1 MRLRW
6 RVSTGLALGLAA
18 LGAAAPV
25 AGAQSASTGVAQTP
39 ESIRD
44 YWTPERMREARP
56 IEEALDDEGAIL
68 GGAEAGPAAKRGG
81 AAAVPVRHRKRFPR
95 RTHGKVF
102 TTLGGV
108 NYVCSGTVVR
118 APSRSLVITAG
129 HCAYECGLYVLG
141 ECEDPNRA
149 TNFNFVPAFKNGDKP
164 FGEWPAQAGGV
175 RATPQYE
182 NNENLAYDVGAAVI
196 APRNGREIQEVLGGG
211 RGIAFNESTNHVYR
225 AFGYP
230 ALAPFNGQV
239 PYLCRSGSSG
249 RDNSYNPATIRISC
263 DQTGGA
269 SGGGW
274 VIDGG
279 RIASLT
285 SYGYDSQPGKLYG
298 PYFGSAISNFY
309 DLVKND

>member
-6 RVSTGLALGLAA
+6 RVSTGLALGFTA
-18 LGAAAPV
+18 LGVAAPV
-25 AGAQSASTGVAQTP
+25 AGAQSASTGVPQTP
-39 ESIRD
+39 EAIRD

-56 IEEALDDEGAIL
+56 IEEALDDPGALL
-68 GGAEAGPAAKRGG
+68 GGADAGPAAKRAGT
-81 AAAVPVRHRKRFPR
+81 AAVPVRHRKRFPK
-95 RTHGKVF
+95 RTHGKVYL
-102 TTLGGV
+102 TLTPGG
-108 NYVCSGTVVR
+108 NFVCSGTVVG
-118 APSRSLVITAG
+118 APNRSLVITAG
-129 HCAYECGLYVLG
+129 HCTFGCEGLFCV
-141 ECEDPNRA
+141 PSRA

-164 FGEWPAQAGGV
+164 FGEWPAQAGGA

-211 RGIAFNESTNHVYR
+211 RGMAFNESTNHVYR

-249 RDNSYNPATIRISC
+249 RDNSYNPPTIRISC

-298 PYFGSAISNFY
+298 PYFGDAIRNFY
-309 DLVKND
+309 ESVRND

>member
-1 MRLRW
+1 MGHRW
-6 RVSTGLALGLAA
+6 RAIIGLVVACAGIGTFAA
-18 LGAAAPV
+18 PAGAAIP
-25 AGAQSASTGVAQTP
+25 QTP
-39 ESIRD
+39 GAIRD
-44 YWTPERMREARP
+44 YWTPERMRDARP
-56 IEEALDDEGAIL
+56 VTEALGDTGAIL
-68 GGAEAGPAAKRGG
+68 GGGETAPAEKRGG
-81 AAAVPVRHRKRFPR
+81 AEAVPVRHRKRFPK
-95 RTHGKVF
+95 RTHGKVYF
-102 TTLGGV
+102 TIAGSG
-108 NYVCSGTVVR
+108 NYVCSGTAVN
-118 APSRSLVITAG
+118 APSKSLVITAG
-129 HCAYECGLYVLG
+129 HCTYECVGVLLS
-141 ECEDPNRA
+141 CNPTRA

-196 APRNGREIQEVLGGG
+196 APRNGKEIQEVLGGG
-211 RGIAFNESTNHVYR
+211 RGIAFKESANQDYR

-249 RDNSYNPATIRISC
+249 RDNSFNPPTIRISC
-263 DQTGGA
+263 DMTAGA

-279 RIASLT
+279 RIASVT
-285 SYGYDSQPGKLYG
+285 SYGYGSQPGKLYG

-309 DLVKND
+309 DSVKND